1 MPLVGM
7 CVSINK
13 EAHMSK
19 NVVSIYDAFGVT
31 SPNADTKQIPLS
43 AVCKT
48 GTGTNKASIPFVFD
62 FKPLRRILR
71 NIDQG
76 TPIWMWGPSGCG
88 KTELITQIG
97 VRLHRPV
104 HVISFG
110 EESSL
115 RELLGTFAITS
126 NPDDVPSGSEKGTAA
141 MVAAL
146 WALAKRGLGI
156 KTEFQYGVLPKAIQE
171 EDAIVVLDEFN
182 MAPPGIAAQ
191 LNRFFETGELPIPE
205 TGETIKAAKNVVLV
219 VTSNTSGGVDEAGLF
234 AGSQQQN
241 GATRTRFAYINVN
254 YLPADEERKILIE
267 AVQGVDS
274 IKTPGDKPFSLLA
287 VDVARACRG
296 LIEAGQ
302 VSLPFTV
309 RNLVRFAR
317 ATKELKDIAD
327 AFRDAYYDGLSPS
340 EQVPVGQVFHKIFGI
355 KLEQ

>member
-1 MPLVGM
+1 
-7 CVSINK
+7 
-13 EAHMSK
+13 MSK
-19 NVVSIYDAFGVT
+19 ANTVSIYDAFGVT
-31 SPNADTKQIPLS
+31 SPNADTKQIPLD
-43 AVCKT
+43 AVCKM
-48 GTGTNKASIPFVFD
+48 GKGTNKSGIPFVFD
-62 FKPLRRILR
+62 FKSIRRILR
-71 NIDQG
+71 NINQG

-88 KTELITQIG
+88 KTELMTQIG
-97 VRLHRPV
+97 VRLNRPV
-104 HVISFG
+104 HIISFG

-115 RELLGTFAITS
+115 RELLGTFVITS
-126 NPDDVPSGSEKGTAA
+126 NPEQVTSGPEKGMAA
-141 MVAAL
+141 MATAL
-146 WALAKRGLGI
+146 WALAKRGLGM
-156 KTEFQYGVLPKAIQE
+156 KTEFRYGVLPLAIQE

-191 LNRFFETGELPIPE
+191 LNRFLETGELTIPE
-205 TGETIKAAKNVVLV
+205 TGEAIKTANNVVIV
-219 VTSNTSGGVDEAGLF
+219 VTSNTAGGVDEAGLF

-287 VDVARACRG
+287 VDVARACRS
-296 LIEAGQ
+296 LVEQGQ

-317 ATKELKDIAD
+317 TTKELKDVAD

-340 EQVPVGQVFHKIFGI
+340 EQVPVGQAFHKVFGI
-355 KLEQ
+355 KLDQ